1 MLQPKKNNSGLND
14 DDHAILVK
22 ELTNYANDG
31 ASDEDLKVF
40 RDTFIAQK
48 KKSASSSQK
57 PNSESSGTA
66 VSSGTSQD
74 NRPLNSPSKYPV
86 GSMAWNQEKLKQNV
100 KGYTSIY
107 DKFKEVE
114 NVAPEKI
121 DEIKQSVDAEINNE
135 GVMNKIATVGRSA
148 LNYFT
153 KGAFSDG
160 DALYNEKVE
169 AKKQLA
175 KEAAIA
181 KSKKQ
186 PAPEITPETITEK
199 AKQIAIDKRI
209 KSQRESQVRD
219 FVSDLPDGDK
229 NNLTRFSIGELSTI
243 KEDQKVILKK
253 QNVLNDE
260 IDYSLTK
267 IQELNTKA
275 KSLKAKG
282 EELPDD
288 LQKEFQVEHG
298 KYQSLLGDAI
308 KNQNEFISKEGDI
321 GDFTDNIDVFKRNYG
336 ALNNVFTNIHAT
348 AQELSAGVVGAFDYG
363 LQVKSKFL
371 GANETDMVLSDF
383 IGDVSYA
390 LNKSAENKRK
400 GIEKSVTVENIN
412 TAHDF
417 GHWLFS
423 DVIANQVPVYALIA
437 TGYGGI
443 GAIGASSLGNKYEQM
458 VEEMNPRDPK
468 PGQILMNYSDSELLS
483 VPLGYGIAETASAM
497 VDGMILRNAGR
508 VINSATSAERKTMA
522 QGLWSAVK
530 QSSKG
535 AAIEGLDESATQVA
549 ENLLD
554 RYSGKKVALLN
565 GVKDAGSAG
574 AIMGAFLP
582 ISSHVVSV
590 GLKPFLT
597 TNNIQKATAEIANY
611 EKQLQNTE
619 ISETSRKVIEK
630 QLEAAKAKLNTEL
643 SKKIK
648 DVKKLSDS
656 QFTEIGKIQKEKAA
670 IKSDAKEI
678 ALDDNLDDD
687 TKDQL
692 TKSLKSEY
700 NEREQR
706 RVDILERS
714 GYKEFNKL
722 DDEQQIKLKDQ
733 AARQL
738 MKEENPDGKKNIEIT
753 NEQIVERANKIYKA
767 EQENLIKE
775 KDAKVE
781 IPITETEVK
790 TEVQEPTV
798 ADEEKVTFAEQPVQ
812 EQVQYERNM
821 ETGEMTQVEDVVAP
835 SIEGKDKVK
844 EHISTLA
851 NDNYLFTHVT
861 TEDNAR
867 NITENGMSVSLGT
880 GISSTLTASGQE
892 SATNQAERLMNGEVV
907 HRDLNNN
914 SVAIISVPKAE
925 LDKMSGKSLAEKFEN
940 WLVENN
946 HINDKGELAIP
957 KELNAGYLSGQNFI
971 TNEKS
976 SKSNTST
983 DGNIQPRVEPM
994 GESGT
999 AVEDSTGKETLPES
1013 VDGGAIEEKAKF
1025 ALDNIEKGVTLWSGN
1040 ISDPRVD
1047 LGIAWT
1053 DIRKGELDIKNGK
1066 YNTVPAKRLIEA
1078 MDKAKSDGGFRYKEG
1093 TGGKSARNTQFVPL
1107 EEMQKMSNEYS
1118 LTDAELEEINQNEE
1132 QLSIEADNY
1141 FNSLDNESQTEIL
1154 EYYEQGNDESGE
1166 VGEDT
1171 EVGKG
1176 EISVSNQEEAKPES
1190 RKEKRIKATEAKI
1203 DDLANA
1209 LKDLLPSIP
1218 NTSGL
1223 KKQGLSQDQIIDFIA
1238 DSAKMLASATITID
1252 EAIRQVVEHLK
1263 SKGFDVDVDLEKVK
1277 SAVAEKD
1284 DIETIGLTKKDVESL
1299 RDELGEEQFSYEVKG
1314 NAERIREAKSLIE
1327 KGYNI
1332 ANLVKK
1338 LSGESNYLPTGT
1350 EVEIIKQYYASLTE
1364 SINSNPTPELLKERT
1379 ELLKTI
1385 DATKVE
1391 QGRSVQ
1397 AWDGLT
1403 GLEDN
1408 LANFLTEES
1417 QFVDLDKQQI
1427 AELTEKWQKAQSALE
1442 QLQAKQQEAFEEAKN
1457 KKALT
1462 EIEKAKLEAKKTGN
1476 KSLVAEAFKRE
1487 RKEAF
1492 NAALEALKKTNKQFN
1507 MAVVPYQAQLIAI
1520 APHVKTIMKSYVN
1533 EGIYNLEEIVQNIY
1547 EEFAP
1552 HINGLK
1558 DKDIRDIIAGQ
1569 YNDTKQTRSAKLSK
1583 IRDIEVQARLEQK
1596 LEDLQNG
1603 KPVEKNPVAAKKQNA
1618 QIESLKEQIKEIK
1631 KRNPELVYD
1640 SKITTKKNFYR
1651 AQIEKLKEDIRK
1663 GNYEEVEPPLPILLD
1678 NEALKL
1684 KDEYIKF
1691 KEETRERRQQQERA
1705 AMSKAQ
1711 KALYRLQ
1718 ELAATKRLV
1727 QTSID
1732 LSIPL
1737 RQGTSVML
1745 NYRTLKTG
1753 LKAYGQMLSSVKS
1766 QMNFK
1771 RMMFDIEQ
1779 QPQYLESK
1787 EDGVVYQV
1795 VGALSAEMR
1804 DEFHQDHFLYRA
1816 PVLGRLLKGSEVA
1829 AAAWTNYAR
1838 FELYLR
1844 GMKQLEAQGK
1854 TRQNAKQAYEDM
1866 SARVMVSTGRGKLP
1880 GISDKEISPEASF
1893 IKKALG
1899 NTLYGSRLVSATFR
1913 KLNPAYYLNPNVDK
1927 TVRIEALKDMAGYVS
1942 GLVAISSAFIPFG
1955 FTISFDWDD
1964 PDFLKLRKGDS
1975 VIDITGGQATYV
1987 RTFMRIVSAA
1997 YKQADPDVAEDDA
2010 KKYAKFAGNSIT
2022 SFWRNKLA
2030 PNTSYA
2036 VNAFYG
2042 ENTLGQDFDP
2052 YEIVKIYPMYTDDIK
2067 EALEEGSPMD
2077 IAVIVPISVLGLG
2090 YQNYPDRINSDMG
2103 EVENQKL
2110 TKLTNL
2116 TKRYVDMKDGFA
2128 KRKLKKE
2135 IDKLTSD
2142 ISNQVIKKPA
2152 SN

>member
-48 KKSASSSQK
+48 KKSASSSPK
-57 PNSESSGTA
+57 PNSVSNGTA

-86 GSMAWNQEKLKQNV
+86 GSMAWNQAKLKENI
-100 KGYTSIY
+100 KGYTSVY
-107 DKFKEVE
+107 DKFKSAESVH
-114 NVAPEKI
+114 PDKI
-121 DEIKQSVDAEINNE
+121 NEIKQSVDAEANDEGLWNNIVKLGKQAVNATTDYVFKMTDE
-135 GVMNKIATVGRSA
+135 GKAPEDLKLDVDPLAK
-148 LNYFT
+148 
-153 KGAFSDG
+153 
-160 DALYNEKVE
+160 EKAE
-169 AKKQLA
+169 AKKLLVKQA
-175 KEAAIA
+175 QIA
-181 KSKKQ
+181 KAKKE
-186 PAPEITPETITEK
+186 PAPEITPDAILGK
-199 AKQIAIDKRI
+199 AKEIAVNKRV
-209 KSQRESQVRD
+209 KSQRDSQVRE
-219 FVSDLPDGDK
+219 FVSSLPETQKD
-229 NNLTRFSIGELSTI
+229 NLTRFSVGELSTI

-253 QNVLNDE
+253 QNLLNDE
-260 IDYSLTK
+260 IDYSLAK
-267 IQELNTKA
+267 IKELNTKA

-282 EELPDD
+282 EKLPDD
-288 LQKEFQVEHG
+288 LQKQFQVEHT
-298 KYQSLLGDAI
+298 KYQSLLSDAI

-321 GDFTDNIDVFKRNYG
+321 GGLTDNIDVFKRNYG
-336 ALNNVFTNIHAT
+336 ALNNIFTNIHAT

-371 GANETDMVLSDF
+371 GKNGTDMIMSDF
-383 IGDVSYA
+383 IGDVSNA
-390 LNKSAENKRK
+390 LNESAADKRS
-400 GIEKSVTVENIN
+400 EVERPVSVENIN

-423 DVIANQVPVYALIA
+423 DVIANQVPVYALVA
-437 TGYGGI
+437 TGAGGI
-443 GAIGASSLGNKYEQM
+443 GAIGASAAGNKFEQM
-458 VEEMNPRDPK
+458 QGEQASGEMKYTNAQMF
-468 PGQILMNYSDSELLS
+468 G
-483 VPLGYGIAETASAM
+483 VPLGYGIAETASAA
-497 VDGMILRNAGR
+497 VDGIILKNAGR
-508 VINSATSAERKTMA
+508 VIKSATSAERKTMA
-522 QGLWSAVK
+522 EGLWNAVK

-554 RYSGKKVALLN
+554 RYSGKKVGLLD

-582 ISSHVVSV
+582 ISSHVVASGV
-590 GLKPFLT
+590 KPFLT
-597 TNNIQKATAEIANY
+597 TNNIQRATAEIANY
-611 EKQLQNTE
+611 EKQLQNTD

-630 QLEAAKAKLNTEL
+630 QLEAAKAKVNTEL
-643 SKKIK
+643 SEKIE
-648 DVKKLSDS
+648 DVKKLSDR

-738 MKEENPDGKKNIEIT
+738 MKEENPDGTKNVEFDD
-753 NEQIVERANKIYKA
+753 EQITKKAVEIYKDK
-767 EQENLIKE
+767 QIKE
-775 KDAKVE
+775 ESKE
-781 IPITETEVK
+781 
-790 TEVQEPTV
+790 TV
-798 ADEEKVTFAEQPVQ
+798 AHENAETPTQEKNEEIQ
-812 EQVQYERNM
+812 
-821 ETGEMTQVEDVVAP
+821 GENIA
-835 SIEGKDKVK
+835 
-844 EHISTLA
+844 A
-851 NDNYLFTHVT
+851 NDGV
-861 TEDNAR
+861 R
-867 NITENGMSVSLGT
+867 PMPSVL
-880 GISSTLTASGQE
+880 
-892 SATNQAERLMNGEVV
+892 
-907 HRDLNNN
+907 
-914 SVAIISVPKAE
+914 
-925 LDKMSGKSLAEKFEN
+925 
-940 WLVENN
+940 
-946 HINDKGELAIP
+946 
-957 KELNAGYLSGQNFI
+957 
-971 TNEKS
+971 
-976 SKSNTST
+976 
-983 DGNIQPRVEPM
+983 

-999 AVEDSTGKETLPES
+999 AVEDSAGKKTLPES
-1013 VDGGAIEEKAKF
+1013 VDGGGIEEKVKF
-1025 ALDNIEKGVTLWSGN
+1025 ALDHFEKGVTLWSGN
-1040 ISDPRVD
+1040 IGDPRID
-1047 LGIAWT
+1047 LGIAWI

-1066 YNTVPAKRLIEA
+1066 YNTVPAKRLLEA
-1078 MDKAKSDGGFRYKEG
+1078 MDKARQEGGFRYKEG
-1093 TGGKSARNTQFVPL
+1093 TGGKFARNSQFVPL
-1107 EEMQKMSNEYS
+1107 EEIQKLSNEYS
-1118 LTDAELEEINQNEE
+1118 LTDAELEEINKNEE
-1132 QLSIEADNY
+1132 QLSIEANNY

-1166 VGEDT
+1166 VGENT
-1171 EVGKG
+1171 EIG
-1176 EISVSNQEEAKPES
+1176 EGQASISSQQTETEKPTES
-1190 RKEKRIKATEAKI
+1190 RKEKRIKTTEAKI

-1209 LKDLLPSIP
+1209 LKDLLPSVP
-1218 NTSGL
+1218 NTDGL

-1238 DSAKMLASATITID
+1238 DSAKMLASATITVD

-1403 GLEDN
+1403 GLENN

-1558 DKDIRDIIAGQ
+1558 DKDIRDVIAGQ
-1569 YNDTKQTRSAKLSK
+1569 YNDTKQTRSAKLSQ

-1603 KPVEKNPVAAKKQNA
+1603 KPVEKNPVAVKKYNN
-1618 QIESLKEQIKEIK
+1618 QIESLKEQIREIK

-1651 AQIEKLKEDIRK
+1651 NRIEKLKEDIK
-1663 GNYEEVEPPLPILLD
+1663 NGNYEEVEPPLPILLD
-1678 NEALKL
+1678 DEALKL

-1718 ELAATKRLV
+1718 ELAATKRLM

-1745 NYRTLKTG
+1745 NPRTLKTG
-1753 LKAYGQMLSSVKS
+1753 LKAYVQMLSSVKS
-1766 QMNFK
+1766 QMNFE

-1804 DEFHQDHFLYRA
+1804 DEFHQDHFLYRWKIIG
-1816 PVLGRLLKGSEVA
+1816 PLLKGSEVA

-1844 GMKQLEAQGK
+1844 GVKQLEAQGK
-1854 TRQNAKQAYEDM
+1854 TRKNAKQAYDDM
-1866 SARVMVSTGRGKLP
+1866 AARVMVSTGRGKLP
-1880 GISDKEISPEASF
+1880 GISDKKVSPEASF
-1893 IKKALG
+1893 FKKALG

-1927 TVRIEALKDMAGYVS
+1927 TVRIEALKDMAGYVTS
-1942 GLVAISSAFIPFG
+1942 VIAISSAFIPFG
-1955 FTISFDWDD
+1955 FTVSFDWDD

-1975 VIDITGGQATYV
+1975 VLDLTGGQAAYI

-1997 YKQADPDVAEDDA
+1997 YKRADPDVTEDDA
-2010 KKYAKFAGNSIT
+2010 KKYAKFAGT
-2022 SFWRNKLA
+2022 STLTFWRNKLA

-2036 VNAFYG
+2036 VNAYFG

-2103 EVENQKL
+2103 EVENRKL
-2110 TKLTNL
+2110 TKLKNL
-2116 TKRYVDMKDGFA
+2116 TKRYTDLKDGFA

-2142 ISNQVIKKPA
+2142 ISKEAIKKPD